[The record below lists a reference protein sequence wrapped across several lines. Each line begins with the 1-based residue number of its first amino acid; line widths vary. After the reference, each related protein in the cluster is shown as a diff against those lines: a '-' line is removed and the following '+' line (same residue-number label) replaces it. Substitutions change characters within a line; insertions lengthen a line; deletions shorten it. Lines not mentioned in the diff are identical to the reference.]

1 MSTLIPRTGTERA
14 AGSLAAEVSL
24 TMIAAA
30 AGSPI
35 AVLLPMLGKTLAAE
49 RQRQRVEATLAA
61 MDDLLRRHSQ
71 QLAELTYPQY
81 KFVNE
86 AILALLHTT
95 SERKMALLKN
105 AVRNGLI
112 DSGLPSQEA
121 VFLSRIVRDISYEE
135 AEFLSRNFA
144 YQRIWLNETPAADHE
159 VPTIAVLPQSPEGQ
173 AVIGLMSLGLVTP
186 AEPTWDDSG
195 LLRFSPLVAKLLA
208 LLRAPDA

>member
-14 AGSLAAEVSL
+14 AGSLAAEVAL
-24 TMIAAA
+24 TLVAAA
-30 AGSPI
+30 AGSPL
-35 AVLLPMLGKTLAAE
+35 AALLPVLGKTLAAE
-49 RQRQRVEATLAA
+49 RQRQRVEATLVA
-61 MDDLLRRHSQ
+61 MDALLVEHSQ
-71 QLAELTYPQY
+71 QLAELTDSQY

-95 SERKMALLKN
+95 SEQKMVLLKN

-112 DSGLPSQEA
+112 DSSLPSQEA
-121 VFLSRIVRDISYEE
+121 VFLSRIVRDISHEE
-135 AEFLSRNFA
+135 AEFLSKNFA

-159 VPTIAVLPQSPEGQ
+159 IPTLAVLPQSPEGQ
-173 AVIGLMSLGLVTP
+173 VVIGLMSLGLITP

-208 LLRAPDA
+208 LLSAPET